1 MQPDNQLFLPE
12 LQDPEIA
19 VPHRS
24 RLYRLPPIG
33 VGTGQAEGL
42 VSYLVRLAHEH
53 SVNPRRMVRT
63 VFSENNPEIARLQRA
78 AFFAKYAGTID
89 GLDKYADMFARETCR
104 LTGFDLPGS
113 INLLPLRELLPGNGA
128 GLLAPK
134 PKWCP
139 ACIAEMRKTTDGVY
153 RPLVWSFR
161 LYRICE
167 RHASPLRDTCPHCGK
182 TQRFIPRCPEMG
194 KCQHCLEDLGTDSEE
209 PTVTASSLD
218 RWVATAIS
226 DVVAHLPQLEGV
238 ATAARFHH
246 FLRRAI
252 DLLAG
257 GNRAAFSRSLG
268 LSPWAMKGWLC
279 HGERATLPQ
288 LISVCQGL
296 GIMPGQ
302 LFLSDPDDLIP
313 SLRDKIHPVPSRLH
327 ERADRPLPGIRERR
341 RLKAKL
347 VAIIDN
353 PDDDRSL
360 KDVARDMGLTRSC
373 LKYWFPDESRAI
385 MARYAEIRNQRA
397 IRYAMS
403 QQDEV
408 AWVVRQFYLRGE
420 YPSKRKVNRELS
432 RRKMALAQPHL
443 NSAYKR
449 AVLFG

>member
-1 MQPDNQLFLPE
+1 MQPDNQSFLPE

-42 VSYLVRLAHEH
+42 VSYLIRLAREH

-128 GLLAPK
+128 GLLVPK

-139 ACIAEMRKTTDGVY
+139 ACIAEMRQTTDGVY

-161 LYRICE
+161 LYRFCE
-167 RHASPLRDTCPHCGK
+167 RHEIRLRDACPHCGK
-182 TQRFIPRCPEMG
+182 TRTFISRYPEQG
-194 KCQHCLEDLGTDSEE
+194 KCQHCLGDLGANPDEQ
-209 PTVTASSLD
+209 TVTASSQD
-218 RWVATAIS
+218 RWVTTAIS
-226 DVVAHLPQLEGV
+226 DIVAHLPQLEGV
-238 ATAARFHH
+238 ATAARFHY

-252 DLLAG
+252 DLLAD

-279 HGERATLPQ
+279 NGERPTLPQ
-288 LISVCQGL
+288 FLSVCQGL

-302 LFLSDPDDLIP
+302 LFLSDPDGLIP
-313 SLRDKIHPVPSRLH
+313 SLHDKIHPVPSRLH
-327 ERADRPLPGIRERR
+327 ERADRPLLGVRERR
-341 RLKAKL
+341 RLKAEL
-347 VAIIDN
+347 VAIIEN
-353 PDDDRSL
+353 PDDGRSL

-373 LKYWFPDESRAI
+373 LKYWFQEECRAI
-385 MARYAEIRNQRA
+385 MARYAKIRNQRA
-397 IRYAMS
+397 IRYALS

-408 AWVVRQFYLRGE
+408 AWVVRQFYLHGE
-420 YPSKRKVNRELS
+420 YPSKRKVNRALS
-432 RRKMALAQPHL
+432 RRKMALASPHL
-443 NSAYKR
+443 LDTYRSELYR
-449 AVLFG
+449 F